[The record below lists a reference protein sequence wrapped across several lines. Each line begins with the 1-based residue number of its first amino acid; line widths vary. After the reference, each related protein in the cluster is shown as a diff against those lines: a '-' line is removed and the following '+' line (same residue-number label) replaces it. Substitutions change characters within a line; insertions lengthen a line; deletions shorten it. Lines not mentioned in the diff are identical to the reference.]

1 MRRFSGSG
9 FFNSNASDGSDCKIK
24 ISANAKY
31 PYFIFLPVRSRDIY
45 RANCAPL
52 VKWSKSREKLK
63 MGPTK
68 GRENLA
74 RRRKKV
80 AAAKIGDC
88 DWKMR
93 ICRVSIYQTIK
104 L

>member
-1 MRRFSGSG
+1 VR
-9 FFNSNASDGSDCKIK
+9 ATAEVAEIT
-24 ISANAKY
+24 AK
-31 PYFIFLPVRSRDIY
+31 VQ
-45 RANCAPL
+45 NGQN
-52 VKWSKSREKLK
+52 K
-63 MGPTK
+63 
-68 GRENLA
+68 
-74 RRRKKV
+74 RRRKSYAQEGKV